1 MTTHASSIAVV
12 PPDQPDRST
21 GSNLLLLSL
30 FSSTL
35 LSTNRLNK
43 LLHLILSALVH
54 PDNNLFGRAMLFL
67 HNEKTGMLQGM
78 LGVTQ
83 ADATGLCVVGSDPAN
98 PLTGHWELDDD
109 QMARQ
114 RQSDYCAAVRSMRID
129 LTEDGCLVV
138 GQALQNR
145 QLCHVEDVTCQNCK
159 QCGFIKRFGISS
171 FAAAPLVSRNRT
183 LGVVIVDTP
192 GTDIAI
198 TSERLH
204 LLQLFASQ
212 AGMAIDNSQLYRNLE
227 EAHAELRESRQ
238 RLVHSAHLAAIG
250 EMAAS
255 ISHELKTPLV
265 TIGGFAARLG
275 RMLPQATPHR
285 QYLDTIISEA
295 HRLERMLADI
305 LAYSRKP
312 TICYSR
318 CDLRSVVQEC
328 LNDYT
333 TAFEERD
340 IQLDVTLPPGYW
352 EILGD
357 AHQLK
362 QIFINLLVNAQEA
375 MPQGGSLTCALSET
389 EQYDKSFA
397 AVSIEDSGGGIPE
410 EVLSKLL
417 TPFFTT
423 KHQGTGLGL
432 PIVHRIIQNHG
443 GSLRIANSDHGA
455 IFTVYLPLAEYQE
468 DTSMGL

>member
-1 MTTHASSIAVV
+1 MTQRSSIVAET
-12 PPDQPDRST
+12 PRQQSRTAGDD
-21 GSNLLLLSL
+21 LLLLSL

-54 PDNNLFGRAMLFL
+54 PDNALFGRAMLFL
-67 HNEKTGMLQGM
+67 HNEKTGVLQGM

-83 ADATGLCVVGSDPAN
+83 SEAVGLQVVGGDPDN
-98 PLTGHWELDDD
+98 PLTGHWELDDK
-109 QMARQ
+109 QMAGQ
-114 RQSDYCAAVRSMRID
+114 WQSDYCSAVRSMRID
-129 LTEDGCLVV
+129 LDEGCRIVA
-138 GQALQNR
+138 QALQQR
-145 QLCHVEDVTCQNCK
+145 LVCHVEDTQCLNCNE
-159 QCGFIKRFGISS
+159 CGFIKRFNIDS

-183 LGVVIVDTP
+183 LGVVIVDNS
-192 GTDIAI
+192 GVDYAI
-198 TSERLH
+198 TSQALH

-227 EAHAELRESRQ
+227 EAHAELRENRQ

-255 ISHELKTPLV
+255 ISHELKTPLI

-275 RMLPQATPHR
+275 KLLPQATPQR

-318 CDLRSVVQEC
+318 CDLRNVLREC
-328 LNDYT
+328 LVDY
-333 TAFEERD
+333 ASSFEERG
-340 IQLDVTLPPGYW
+340 IELRSVLPAGYW
-352 EILGD
+352 EVLGD
-357 AHQLK
+357 GNQLK
-362 QIFINLLVNAQEA
+362 QVFINLLVNAQEA
-375 MPQGGSLTCALSET
+375 MRQGGSLTVTLGEIDQVDKACAL
-389 EQYDKSFA
+389 
-397 AVSIEDSGGGIPE
+397 VSIEDTGGGIPE
-410 EVLSKLL
+410 EVLSKVF

-423 KHQGTGLGL
+423 KHHGTGLGL
-432 PIVHRIIQNHG
+432 PIVHRIVQNHG
-443 GSLRIANSDHGA
+443 GVLRAANSERGA
-455 IFTVYLPLAEYQE
+455 VFTVLLPLADCQE
-468 DTSMGL
+468 DTAKSGL

>member
-1 MTTHASSIAVV
+1 MTQRSSTVAE
-12 PPDQPDRST
+12 PALRQPRTAGDD
-21 GSNLLLLSL
+21 LLLLSL

-43 LLHLILSALVH
+43 LLHLILSSLVH
-54 PDNNLFGRAMLFL
+54 PDNALFGRAMLFL
-67 HNEKTGMLQGM
+67 HNEKTGVLQGM
-78 LGVTQ
+78 LGVDQ
-83 ADATGLCVVGSDPAN
+83 VDAAGLQVVGSDPNN
-98 PLTGHWELDDD
+98 PLTGHWELDDG

-114 RQSDYCAAVRSMRID
+114 WQSDYCSAVRGMRID
-129 LTEDGCLVV
+129 LHDGCRIVA
-138 GQALQNR
+138 QALHQR
-145 QLCHVEDVTCQNCK
+145 QVCHVPDAGCLTCSEC
-159 QCGFIKRFGISS
+159 RFVRRFTISS

-183 LGVVIVDTP
+183 LGVVIVDNP
-192 GTDIAI
+192 GAGQPI
-198 TSERLH
+198 TSQCLH

-255 ISHELKTPLV
+255 ISHELKTPLI

-275 RMLPQATPHR
+275 KLLPKATPER

-312 TICYSR
+312 TICYNR
-318 CDLRSVVQEC
+318 CDLRAVLQEC
-328 LNDYT
+328 LDDY
-333 TAFEERD
+333 ASSLAERG
-340 IQLDVTLPPGYW
+340 IELKASLPAGYW
-352 EILGD
+352 EVLGD

-362 QIFINLLVNAQEA
+362 QVCINLVVNAQEA
-375 MPQGGSLTCALSET
+375 MRQGGSLLIRLDET
-389 EQYDKSFA
+389 EQADQVYA
-397 AVSIEDSGGGIPE
+397 RIVVEDSGGGIPE
-410 EVLSKLL
+410 EDLGKVF

-423 KHQGTGLGL
+423 KHHGTGLGL
-432 PIVHRIIQNHG
+432 PIVSRIVQNHG
-443 GSLRIANSDHGA
+443 GSLRVANGERGA
-455 IFTVYLPLAEYQE
+455 VFTVLLPLAECQ
-468 DTSMGL
+468 DDSL

>member
-1 MTTHASSIAVV
+1 MAPTPPPTEASVHHHHQRTCDGALS
-12 PPDQPDRST
+12 
-21 GSNLLLLSL
+21 LLSL

-43 LLHLILSALVH
+43 LLHLILSAMVH
-54 PDNNLFGRAMLFL
+54 PNACLFGRAMLFL
-67 HNEKTGMLQGM
+67 HNEKTGVLQGM

-83 ADATGLCVVGSDPAN
+83 ADSAGLSVVGSDPAN
-98 PLTGHWELDDD
+98 PLTGHWDLDDE
-109 QMARQ
+109 QMAHQ
-114 RQSDYCAAVRSMRID
+114 WQSEYCGAVRSMRID
-129 LTEDGCLVV
+129 LHDTGCLVV
-138 GQALQNR
+138 ARALQQR
-145 QLCHVEDVTCQNCK
+145 QVCHVADTECHNCNE
-159 QCGFIKRFGISS
+159 CGFIKRFGITS

-192 GTDIAI
+192 GSDHTL
-198 TSERLH
+198 TNERLH

-212 AGMAIDNSQLYRNLE
+212 AGMAIENSQLYRNLE

-265 TIGGFAARLG
+265 TIGGFAARLA
-275 RMLPQATPHR
+275 RTLPPSTPHR
-285 QYLDTIISEA
+285 QYLDTIIGEA

-312 TICYSR
+312 TICYSY
-318 CDLRSVVQEC
+318 CDLRSVLQEC
-328 LNDYT
+328 LDDYVNV
-333 TAFEERD
+333 FEGHG
-340 IQLDVTLPPGYW
+340 IQLQASLPPGYW
-352 EILGD
+352 EVLGD

-375 MPQGGSLTCALSET
+375 MRQGGILKVTLTEA
-389 EQYDKSFA
+389 EQLDKAFA
-397 AVSIEDSGGGIPE
+397 SVCVEDTGGGIPE
-410 EVLSKLL
+410 DDLNKVF

-423 KHQGTGLGL
+423 KHHGTGLGL
-432 PIVHRIIQNHG
+432 PIVHRIVQNHG
-443 GSLRIANSDHGA
+443 GALHAANSASGA
-455 IFTVYLPLAEYQE
+455 VFTVLLPLAEYRE
-468 DTSMGL
+468 GFTTGL